1 MHSMYNNIKFKFKS
15 FFLRIFTYLR
25 SDYMCFFREF
35 SPLLNTK
42 DLNIFLSSFPFRSR
56 YRISHVEV
64 PISSEILVIAPH
76 PDDEVFGCGGAILNM
91 VDSGCSVSII
101 YVTTGSV
108 KYKESIKK
116 EALCVTK
123 DINCNAI
130 FLDNNPS
137 KIPLSAAKDIQN
149 IVNKLEP
156 KYIFTPF
163 FLDDNDDHKRIN
175 ELLLPLGAIKSN
187 IVVWAYQVYS
197 ILPLN
202 AVVDITN
209 IIEKK
214 MSLCG
219 QYKHVSGNRDWPHY
233 VKGLNAVMSR
243 FIPGKK
249 SLYGESFF
257 IANLDDY
264 IDLVDKYFFQNR
276 ENCYLVEEYIENK
289 VDKKCT
295 K

>member
-137 KIPLSAAKDIQN
+137 KIPLSAAKN
-149 IVNKLEP
+149 
-156 KYIFTPF
+156 
-163 FLDDNDDHKRIN
+163 
-175 ELLLPLGAIKSN
+175 G
-187 IVVWAYQVYS
+187 
-197 ILPLN
+197 
-202 AVVDITN
+202 
-209 IIEKK
+209 
-214 MSLCG
+214 
-219 QYKHVSGNRDWPHY
+219 
-233 VKGLNAVMSR
+233 VK
-243 FIPGKK
+243 I
-249 SLYGESFF
+249 
-257 IANLDDY
+257 
-264 IDLVDKYFFQNR
+264 
-276 ENCYLVEEYIENK
+276 
-289 VDKKCT
+289 
-295 K
+295 